1 MDYEK
6 LHNFIANEMRMSQVY
21 QPVMLLQLLKNNG
34 EASVQQIAQAILD
47 KDPTQLE
54 YFSEVVKN
62 MVGHVLT
69 KRRRVAEKNGDKYRL
84 IGAETLSDDQVK
96 ILVDLCEKKLAE
108 FEKTRG
114 DSVWSHR
121 RRGHRPISGSVR
133 YQVLSRAK
141 YRCELCGIPADEK
154 NIEVDHIHPKSL
166 GGQDDLSNFQALCYS
181 CNSAKRNTDNTDF
194 RDLKSLYEQRLAH
207 CPFCEI
213 LTVERARVVGENSL
227 SYAIRD
233 AFPITEGHT
242 LLIPK
247 RHVVDYFG
255 LAPAEANAINLL
267 MAEQRQVLQKADPSI
282 AGFNIGMNSGEAAG
296 QTVFHCHVHLI
307 PRRRGDVKD
316 PRGGVRHVI
325 AEKAAYLR

>member
-1 MDYEK
+1 MNYEK
-6 LHNFIANEMRMSQVY
+6 LHHFIANEMRMAQVY

-34 EASVQQIAQAILD
+34 EASVRQIAQAILD

-54 YFSEVVKN
+54 YFSEIVKN

-69 KRRRVAEKNGDKYRL
+69 KRRGVTEKNGEMYRL
-84 IGAETLSDDQVK
+84 IGSETLSDEQVK
-96 ILVDLCEKKLAE
+96 TLVDLCERKIAD
-108 FEKTRG
+108 FEEKRG
-114 DSVWSHR
+114 DSLWSHR
-121 RRGHRPISGSVR
+121 SQGYRPISGSVR

-141 YRCELCGIPADEK
+141 FRCELCGIPADEK

-194 RDLKSLYEQRLAH
+194 RDLKSLYEQRLEK
-207 CPFCEI
+207 CLFCEI
-213 LTVERARVVGENSL
+213 LLMDRTRVVGENSL

-233 AFPITEGHT
+233 AFPVTEGHT

-255 LAPAEANAINLL
+255 LIPAEANALNLL
-267 MAEQRQVLQKADPSI
+267 MAEQRLVLLQADPSI
-282 AGFNIGMNSGEAAG
+282 AGFNLGMNSGEAAG
-296 QTVFHCHVHLI
+296 QTIYHCHVHLI
-307 PRRRGDVKD
+307 PRRKGDIAE
-316 PRGGVRHVI
+316 PRGGVRNIIPGKGH
-325 AEKAAYLR
+325 Y